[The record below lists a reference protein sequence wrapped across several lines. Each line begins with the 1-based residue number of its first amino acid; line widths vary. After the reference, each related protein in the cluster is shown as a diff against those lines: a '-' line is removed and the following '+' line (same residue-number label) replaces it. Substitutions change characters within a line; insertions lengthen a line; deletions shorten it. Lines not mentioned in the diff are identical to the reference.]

1 MKLEI
6 IKELNM
12 EEYSWCNSA
21 VLTELSDGKGVLTSV
36 TTDYDED
43 YRQKSTLLLNG
54 KPLIQ
59 GEYPICPTCSAMIAR
74 GYGIEKID
82 TPELQKIRDK
92 VNSPFVSLRTAIE
105 NIKSI
110 IGLLDD
116 GYYVIADAML
126 YPTDGKNHFFI

>member
-36 TTDYDED
+36 KTDYDED
-43 YRQKSTLLLNG
+43 YCQKSTLLLNG

-59 GEYPICPTCSAMIAR
+59 GEYPICPNCSAMIAR
-74 GYGIEKID
+74 G
-82 TPELQKIRDK
+82 
-92 VNSPFVSLRTAIE
+92 
-105 NIKSI
+105 
-110 IGLLDD
+110 
-116 GYYVIADAML
+116 
-126 YPTDGKNHFFI
+126 